1 VFVGLAA
8 LEVLE
13 AVPLPVLV
21 ECIPPPR
28 YVRDGASDVDVLEV
42 MVPLLLPVLVPV
54 EMDPESNVVE
64 DKSEDNVIVVDMDW
78 YVTLPVGKSPIALPV
93 AAVPLSVTTDWD
105 CAYTATA
112 ANSTVQIGGA
122 IRYVKRRENKRVSTE
137 RAASTEKEVKMW

>member
-13 AVPLPVLV
+13 AVPLPVPV

-28 YVRDGASDVDVLEV
+28 YVRDGASDVDVLDV

-64 DKSEDNVIVVDMDW
+64 DKSEDNVIVVDID
-78 YVTLPVGKSPIALPV
+78 
-93 AAVPLSVTTDWD
+93 
-105 CAYTATA
+105 
-112 ANSTVQIGGA
+112 
-122 IRYVKRRENKRVSTE
+122 
-137 RAASTEKEVKMW
+137 